1 MKHKILIII
10 ALFLSASSLFA
21 QDVDDIINNYFKNTG
36 GADNWKNLKTM
47 QFTADVEQGGM
58 QMNMIL
64 YTNKDDMRRVD
75 VEFQGSKI
83 IQAYDGEVGW
93 MVNPFMGIQTPQKM
107 PQEMLDQLN
116 AEKFESE
123 LLNYR
128 EKGHNVELEGK
139 EEIEGSEA
147 FKVKLTKNN
156 GDVEYFYFDT
166 ENYVPVMQRQTVK
179 YGPGQGQ
186 EAETYIGDYQE
197 VDEFMMPFLIDTRM
211 NGQSIMK
218 MIIKEYVLNEEIDA
232 SIFSMPK
239 GSDSP
244 EE

>member
-21 QDVDDIINNYFKNTG
+21 QDVDDIINNYFENTG

-47 QFTADVEQGGM
+47 QLTADFEQGGM

-64 YTNKDDMRRVD
+64 YQNKDNMRRVD
-75 VEFQGSKI
+75 VEFQGNTI

-93 MVNPFMGIQTPQKM
+93 MVNPFMGIATPQKM
-107 PQEMLDQLN
+107 PQEMLDQMT

-123 LLNYR
+123 FMNYQ
-128 EKGHNVELEGK
+128 EKGHEVELEGK

-147 FKVKLTKNN
+147 YKVKLTKND

-166 ENYVPVMQRQTVK
+166 ENFVPIMQRQTVK

-186 EAETYIGDYQE
+186 EAETYISDYQE
-197 VDEFMMPFLIDTRM
+197 VEGFLMPFLIDSKM
-211 NGQSIMK
+211 NGQSVMK
-218 MIIKEYVLNEEIDA
+218 MIVEKYILNEEIDP
-232 SIFSMPK
+232 SIFTMPK